1 MIDHHMV
8 VADDDG
14 ELSDIIRFC
23 GEGLGFK
30 VHTAAT
36 GEAFKD
42 CLKDCDPTVILL
54 DIVMPDTDGN
64 QLLMWLIERGETAP
78 IIVMTGYDHQYIDTA
93 ATIGTSGGLNMLGTL
108 NKPFSLD
115 DLEALIKPLLPAQA
129 S

>member
-1 MIDHHMV
+1 MIEHHMI
-8 VADDDG
+8 VADDDR
-14 ELSDIIRFC
+14 ELSDILRIC

-36 GEAFKD
+36 GDAFKS
-42 CLKDCDPTVILL
+42 CMTECDPSVIVL

-78 IIVMTGYDHQYIDTA
+78 IIVMTGYDGQYIDTA
-93 ATIGTSGGLNMLGTL
+93 TLIARTGGLNMLGTL

-115 DLEALIKPLLPAQA
+115 ELETLIKPLLDA
-129 S
+129 

>member
-1 MIDHHMV
+1 MIAHHMI
-8 VADDDG
+8 VADDDR
-14 ELSDIIRFC
+14 ELSDILRLC

-36 GEAFKD
+36 GEAFKS
-42 CLKDCDPTVILL
+42 CMTECDPAVIVL

-78 IIVMTGYDHQYIDTA
+78 IIVMTGYDSQYIDTA
-93 ATIGTSGGLNMLGTL
+93 TLIARTGGLNMLGTL

-115 DLEALIKPLLPAQA
+115 ELESLIKPLLDA
-129 S
+129 